1 MVVQHALSGARGGA
15 AGHAAFD
22 LAAGLE
28 RVMGN
33 RGLFLR
39 VLERFAN
46 DYRDLAARLHAALDA
61 GDAVLAQR
69 IAHTLKGAAG
79 MIEAGRLR
87 ALALEVELA
96 LKAGG
101 ATPAVPEQA
110 IAALDAELARVL
122 GEVDALLADAE
133 PDPNTPVPDAQPADA
148 AQPCAPDLARLR
160 AMLDI
165 GDGRAA
171 ELLGRMRPQLLT
183 LLGSERMAALDG
195 ALKRFDFESA
205 LALLEG

>member
-1 MVVQHALSGARGGA
+1 MSGAGSPDEEPA
-15 AGHAAFD
+15 LD

-33 RGLFLR
+33 RALFLR

-46 DYRDLAARLHAALDA
+46 DYRDLAARLHAALD
-61 GDAVLAQR
+61 GEDAMLAQR

-96 LKAGG
+96 LKAAG
-101 ATPAVPEQA
+101 ATPALPAGA

-122 GEVDALLADAE
+122 AQVDALLAPAAHE
-133 PDPNTPVPDAQPADA
+133 GTADA
-148 AQPCAPDLARLR
+148 PAPAAPDLARLR

-165 GDGRAA
+165 GDGRAPD
-171 ELLGRMRPQLLT
+171 LLAGMRAQLLPM
-183 LLGSERMAALDG
+183 LGSERLAALDG
-195 ALKRFDFESA
+195 AVRRFDFESA
-205 LALLEG
+205 LALLER